1 VSERDEA
8 IARVASLTARIE
20 DGYVPHIGRLQKEC
34 FALHAELGGLRA
46 TTGAIHLTDIA
57 GRPAGVVTPETLGQM
72 LSGDAKALIE
82 SGPGIAKLPG
92 PDNSLAFLDEDLLAD
107 DAD

>member
-1 VSERDEA
+1 
-8 IARVASLTARIE
+8 
-20 DGYVPHIGRLQKEC
+20 
-34 FALHAELGGLRA
+34 
-46 TTGAIHLTDIA
+46 
-57 GRPAGVVTPETLGQM
+57 M